1 MLGRCLKMISKLDKV
16 KNFYDKKQAINRIIL
31 NRTGTNEI
39 IYGQR
44 ALNIQLPNNLRVYTE
59 DYDIYAVNPQKEA
72 KEVEKVLDKHFGGN
86 YFKVQP
92 AKHEGT
98 FKVISKVDGKNYADY
113 TKMERKIP
121 PYTIINGRKYVTLDF
136 IRKDRLKILRNPKA
150 KYRHFKDRDAV
161 NRIKLKE
168 RGKYLFGIKNGK
180 QQLSVFM
187 AQRRRKQN
195 DFANPFMQ
203 NQKKNSKKKKLNNS
217 WELP

>member
-1 MLGRCLKMISKLDKV
+1 MKIVKV
-16 KNFYDKKQAINRIIL
+16 RTYYNKKQDINRIIL
-31 NRTGTNEI
+31 NRTGSNEI

-44 ALNIQLPNNLRVYTE
+44 ALNIQLPNRLRVYTE
-59 DYDIYAVNPQKEA
+59 DYDIYAMNPKKEA
-72 KEVEKVLDKHFGGN
+72 REVEKALDKHFGGN

-150 KYRHFKDRDAV
+150 KYRHFKDRDAL
-161 NRIKLKE
+161 NRIKL
-168 RGKYLFGIKNGK
+168 N
-180 QQLSVFM
+180 
-187 AQRRRKQN
+187 
-195 DFANPFMQ
+195 
-203 NQKKNSKKKKLNNS
+203 KKLKS
-217 WELP
+217 PTYDTEFF